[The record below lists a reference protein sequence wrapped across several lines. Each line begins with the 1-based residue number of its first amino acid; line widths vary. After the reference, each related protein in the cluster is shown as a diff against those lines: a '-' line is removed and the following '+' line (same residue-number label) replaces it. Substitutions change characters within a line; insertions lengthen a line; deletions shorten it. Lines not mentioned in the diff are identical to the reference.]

1 MMLDTNAVTFMA
13 KQDPAILKRIAR
25 AEELTLPY
33 ITVAEFQY
41 GLLGS
46 TRPEA
51 GLSLLHWLATTLP
64 VLFPDA
70 STIGHYAWV
79 ADHLKR
85 KGRVIPHN
93 DIWIAA
99 LARQHALPI
108 LSRDQHFD
116 FIDGIHRLD
125 W

>member
-1 MMLDTNAVTFMA
+1 MILDTNAVTAMA
-13 KQDPAILKRIAR
+13 NQDPAILKRIAR
-25 AEELTLPY
+25 AEELALSY
-33 ITVAEFQY
+33 ISVAEFQY

-46 TRPEA
+46 VRPEA
-51 GLSLLHWLATTLP
+51 GLALLGRLVMTLT
-64 VLFPDA
+64 VLFPDS

-85 KGRVIPHN
+85 NGRVIPHN
-93 DIWIAA
+93 DIWTAA

-108 LSRDQHFD
+108 LSKDQHFD
-116 FIDGIHRLD
+116 FITGLERIA

>member
-1 MMLDTNAVTFMA
+1 MMLDTNAVSAMA
-13 KQDPAILKRIAR
+13 AHEPAILNIVAKA
-25 AEELTLPY
+25 AQLVLPH
-33 ITVAEFQY
+33 ISLAEFHY

-46 TRPEA
+46 VCPEA
-51 GLSLLHWLATTLP
+51 GLALIQQLATTLP

-70 STIGHYAWV
+70 ATIRHYAWV

-93 DIWIAA
+93 DIWTAA
-99 LARQHALPI
+99 LARQYSLPI
-108 LSRDQHFD
+108 LSKDQHFD
-116 FIDGIHRLD
+116 FIDGIQRIH

>member
-1 MMLDTNAVTFMA
+1 MMLDTNAVSAMA
-13 KQDPAILKRIAR
+13 DQNPAILKVLTV
-25 AEELTLPY
+25 AEELVLPF
-33 ITVAEFQY
+33 ISVAEFHY

-46 TRPEA
+46 THPET
-51 GLSLLHWLATTLP
+51 GWVLIQRLASTLP
-64 VLFPDA
+64 VLFPD
-70 STIGHYAWV
+70 SITIGHYAWV

-93 DIWIAA
+93 DIWTAA
-99 LARQHALPI
+99 LARQHSLPI

-116 FIDGIHRLD
+116 FIDGIHRIQ